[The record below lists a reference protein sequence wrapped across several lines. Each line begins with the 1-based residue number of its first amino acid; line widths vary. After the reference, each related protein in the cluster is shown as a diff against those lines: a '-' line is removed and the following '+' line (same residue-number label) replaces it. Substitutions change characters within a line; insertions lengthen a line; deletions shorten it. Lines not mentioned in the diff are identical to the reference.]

1 MNVEIIDT
9 HKLLTKSQKNKIKEN
24 YKKNMQ
30 IKEILQKIHYQNE
43 DFKKKY
49 EIINI
54 IKIDDQNI
62 KLEFMYDEKKQFL
75 KNKLKNKLGYLKNK
89 KKEEWVMYERL
100 RGQFKDMIP
109 SPDMVLKD
117 KEIYEPILE
126 KFNDTKNPIAKYI
139 HLCLHSSNFN

>member
-1 MNVEIIDT
+1 
-9 HKLLTKSQKNKIKEN
+9 
-24 YKKNMQ
+24 
-30 IKEILQKIHYQNE
+30 
-43 DFKKKY
+43 
-49 EIINI
+49 
-54 IKIDDQNI
+54 
-62 KLEFMYDEKKQFL
+62 MYDEKKQFL

-109 SPDMVLKD
+109 SPDVVLKD

-139 HLCLHSSNFN
+139 HLCLHSSNLN